1 MQQPARFLRLNS
13 DNVSF
18 SGLSGSRIRAF
29 PGRTAAAPVVCVL
42 LFVAT
47 AMCGPRTL
55 CALDVPAL
63 SGRVN
68 DYASMLSAGAEA
80 AIEEKLA
87 VLEKEESTQIAVLT
101 VPALDGEPIEDFS
114 MRVVEAWKLGRGDFD
129 NGALLLVA
137 AAERRV
143 RIEVGYGLEGSLT
156 DLAAGRIVDNG
167 IVPLF
172 ARGRFDEGV
181 LKGVELM
188 IAAVRGEYMAP
199 DDDGRPGNHPSIPVI
214 IIVLLILYFY
224 SQVPRGGGGSG
235 PLIFTGGPGGGFYGG
250 TRSGGFG
257 GGGGFSGGGGGF
269 GGGGASGS
277 W

>member
-1 MQQPARFLRLNS
+1 MRQPARFRRLNS
-13 DNVSF
+13 DGVS
-18 SGLSGSRIRAF
+18 SPGLFGSRRRAF
-29 PGRTAAAPVVCVL
+29 LEPFAGRLAALPIVCGLFFAVV
-42 LFVAT
+42 
-47 AMCGPRTL
+47 AMCGPRAL
-55 CALDVPAL
+55 YALDVPAL

-68 DYASMLSAGAEA
+68 DYASMLSVGAEA

-87 VLEKEESTQIAVLT
+87 ALEKEESTQIAVLT

-156 DLAAGRIVDNG
+156 DLTAGRIVDNG

-199 DDDGRPGNHPSIPVI
+199 DDDGRSGNHPSLPVI

-257 GGGGFSGGGGGF
+257 GGGGGF